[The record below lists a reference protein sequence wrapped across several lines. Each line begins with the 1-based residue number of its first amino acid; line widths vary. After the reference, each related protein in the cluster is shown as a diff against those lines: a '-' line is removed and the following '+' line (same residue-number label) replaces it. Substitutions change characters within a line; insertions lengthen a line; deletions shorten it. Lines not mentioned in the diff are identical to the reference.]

1 MDIDEKEYCEE
12 YTSFEMM
19 LISACRQIRNDDIVF
34 NAIQW
39 PFLAVHMAKLLHAPD
54 LFMVMEVGLFQD
66 ELAKPDK
73 MPFSIADPVLIPNS
87 LFIGD
92 SPDALAILQRGE
104 ITVALLSAS
113 ILDKYGN
120 CNTTVIGPYEKPIY
134 RLPGGGG
141 ATEIA
146 GLSKRTIWL
155 LDEHSKQKL
164 VEKVSFITDPG
175 YLNGYNSRIEAG
187 YPPDTGP
194 EAIITPLCIMKFDP
208 VTKEAFLDAL
218 FPNVT
223 IDQVKK
229 NTGWDLKVA
238 KNVKQVEPPTIR
250 EIEVCRK
257 TMQEAIDQYY
267 ILKPEW
273 INYLDK

>member
-1 MDIDEKEYCEE
+1 MGINEKEYCEA
-12 YTSFEMM
+12 YTGFEMM
-19 LISACRQIRNDDIVF
+19 LVSACRQIKNDDVVF

-66 ELAKPDK
+66 ELAKPNIL
-73 MPFSIADPVLIPNS
+73 PFSIADPVLIPNS

-92 SPDALAILQRGE
+92 SPDALSVLQRGE

-113 ILDKYGN
+113 IVDKYGN

-146 GLSKRTIWL
+146 GLSKRLIWL
-155 LDEHSKQKL
+155 LDEHSKRRL
-164 VEKVSFITDPG
+164 VEKLTFITDPG
-175 YLNGYNSRIEAG
+175 YLEGGDSRKKAG

-194 EAIITPLCIMKFDP
+194 EAIITPLCILKFDP
-208 VTKEAFLDAL
+208 TTKEAYLDSL
-218 FPNVT
+218 HPNVT
-223 IDQVKK
+223 VQQVKE

-238 KNVKQVEPPTIR
+238 EKIKQIEPPTMA
-250 EIEVCRK
+250 EIEICRK
-257 TMQEAIDQYY
+257 TMKEAIDQYY
-267 ILKPEW
+267 ILKSEW
-273 INYLDK
+273 TRYLDK